1 MRIKELPETE
11 RPREKLVNYGVGSLS
26 NRELIAILLRTGVKG
41 KSAADVADEM
51 LSEDGAGIGFFAN
64 CFPEELA
71 KFDGVGMAKAT
82 QLLAAVELGKRVAAH
97 VYSDSAIYK
106 TPSAVAGLFME
117 EMRYYK
123 KEYFAVILFNVK
135 NQVIATH
142 KVAIGDI
149 SSVRIHPREVFTDA
163 VRRSAASVILLH
175 NHPSGDP
182 TPSKEDMEITAR
194 LIEAGDILGIKVLD
208 HIVIGDGKYISFA
221 EEHLM

>member
-1 MRIKELPETE
+1 M
-11 RPREKLVNYGVGSLS
+11 
-26 NRELIAILLRTGVKG
+26 
-41 KSAADVADEM
+41 ADEI
-51 LSEDGAGIGFFAN
+51 LSADGRGVGFFAD

-71 KFDGVGMAKAT
+71 KFDGIGMAKAT
-82 QLLAAVELGKRVAAH
+82 QLLAAVELGKRVAAQA
-97 VYSDSAIYK
+97 YSGSAIYK

-142 KVAIGDI
+142 RVAIGDI

-163 VRRSAASVILLH
+163 VRRSAASVIFLH

-182 TPSKEDMEITAR
+182 TPSKEDMDITAR
-194 LIEAGDILGIKVLD
+194 SVDRKSV
-208 HIVIGDGKYISFA
+208 V
-221 EEHLM
+221 